1 MRIAFLFNYP
11 LVDNTPWKQQL
22 IRALAGNHEILV
34 IFGKTRLRDY
44 LKTYLRKRQEE
55 TIRAPGGGGATTGAA
70 RLVRTTKVLA
80 ELNIPVKRVT
90 NINDETCIQELA
102 AFRPDFVVTA
112 LDQLVSPALIAAMP
126 IGLNVH
132 YGLLPH
138 VKGWNATE
146 WSLLDHGRLSVSL
159 HRIAWPVDTGDIYLT
174 RDIDVRPSDDLG
186 TLRAKCQT
194 TAVELYRQFFSDP
207 QQYISTAAQ
216 NTDGSH
222 YYVMNRL
229 LKERVLERIRTSSLQ
244 PAARADR

>member
-22 IRALAGNHEILV
+22 IRALAGDHELIV
-34 IFGKTRLRDY
+34 IFGKTRIQDY

-55 TIRAPGGGGATTGAA
+55 TMRAPGGGGATTGAT

-80 ELNIPVKRVT
+80 GLNVPVKRVT
-90 NINDETCIQELA
+90 NINYDVCIRELA

-112 LDQLVSPALIAAMP
+112 LDQLVSPAVIAAMP

-132 YGLLPH
+132 YGLLPE

-146 WSLLDHGRLSVSL
+146 WSLLDYGRLSVSL
-159 HRIAWPVDTGDIYLT
+159 HRIAWPVDSGDIYLT
-174 RDIDVRPSDDLG
+174 RSIDVTPSDDLG
-186 TLRAKCQT
+186 TLRAKCQN
-194 TAVELYRQFFSDP
+194 TAVELYTQFFSNP
-207 QQYISTAAQ
+207 AQYISSAVQ
-216 NTDGSH
+216 NTEGRH

-229 LKERVLERIRTSSLQ
+229 LKERVLESIRTSTLHSSAPQ
-244 PAARADR
+244 R